1 MPVIPNFIERM
12 ALFRLN
18 LAPAV
23 MLDFLGA
30 LAFRTVASAW
40 RLGVFEALS
49 AGPLT
54 ATELARRIRADE
66 RGTVALL
73 DALETLGYVKNRHG
87 LYAATAMVAK
97 WLPLLGDGIGFCEM
111 LVERFQDL
119 DESVRR
125 GGPVIDARE
134 WLDRRP
140 DGWREFQAGMVALA
154 RMTADEIV
162 GKVKLPADARSLL
175 DVGGGHGLYS
185 MKFCRRNPQL
195 SATVFDLPE
204 GLEVTQATIAAEGMG
219 GRVSVQAGDFW
230 IDDFGSGYDVALLFN
245 IIHANLPA
253 KNVELLQKVAGTLG
267 SGGLVVILD
276 QLAGEARGGTS
287 RAFAALMGL
296 NLFNLTGGQAY
307 EFREIAGWLVE
318 TGFASPR
325 RIGLLKS
332 PGTSLV
338 VGTRAAAGTS
348 GQAEETSDE
357 RTGSGLRQ

>member
-1 MPVIPNFIERM
+1 MPVIPNFVERL

-30 LAFRTVASAW
+30 LAFRTVAAAG

-54 ATELARRIRADE
+54 ATELAHRIDADE
-66 RGTVALL
+66 RGTIVLL
-73 DALETLGYVKNRHG
+73 EALEALGYVRSSDGH
-87 LYAATAMVAK
+87 YAASAMAAK

-119 DESVRR
+119 EESVRR
-125 GGPVIDARE
+125 GGPAIDARE
-134 WLDRRP
+134 WLGQRP
-140 DGWREFQAGMVALA
+140 DGWREFQAGMIALA
-154 RMTADEIV
+154 RITADDV
-162 GKVKLPADARSLL
+162 VAKVKLPATARGLL

-185 MKFCRRNPQL
+185 IKFCQRYPQL

-204 GLEVTQATIAAEGMG
+204 GLELTPGIIAAEGMG
-219 GRVSVQAGDFW
+219 GRVSLQAGDFW
-230 IDDFGSGYDVALLFN
+230 MDDFGSGYDVALLFN

-253 KNVELLQKVAGTLG
+253 RNVELLQKVAAALNSDGV
-267 SGGLVVILD
+267 VVILD
-276 QLAGEARGGTS
+276 QLAGQVRGGTA

-307 EFREIAGWLVE
+307 EFQEIVGWLGE
-318 TGFASPR
+318 TGFANPR
-325 RIGLLKS
+325 RIGLLRS

-338 VGTRAAAGTS
+338 LGTKASAGTRIR
-348 GQAEETSDE
+348 AEV
-357 RTGSGLRQ
+357 TGR

>member
-1 MPVIPNFIERM
+1 
-12 ALFRLN
+12 
-18 LAPAV
+18 

-66 RGTVALL
+66 RGTTVLL
-73 DALETLGYVKNRHG
+73 EALEALGYVKSG
-87 LYAATAMVAK
+87 QGQYAATAMAAK

-125 GGPVIDARE
+125 GGPAIEARE
-134 WLDRRP
+134 WLNQRP

-154 RMTADEIV
+154 RITADEIV

-185 MKFCRRNPQL
+185 IKFCRRNPQL

-204 GLEVTQATIAAEGMG
+204 GLEVTQATIASEGME

-245 IIHANLPA
+245 IIHANLPE
-253 KNVELLQKVAGTLG
+253 KNVELLQKVAGAITP
-267 SGGLVVILD
+267 GGLVVILD
-276 QLAGEARGGTS
+276 QLAGEVRGGTS

-307 EFREIAGWLVE
+307 EFREIAGWLGG
-318 TGFASPR
+318 TGFASPH

-348 GQAEETSDE
+348 GHGGGGD
-357 RTGSGLRQ
+357 

>member
-1 MPVIPNFIERM
+1 MPVTPNLLERLV
-12 ALFRLN
+12 LFRLN

-30 LAFRTVASAW
+30 LAFRTVTAAR

-54 ATELARRIRADE
+54 AAKVARRIDADE
-66 RGTVALL
+66 RGTTILL
-73 DALETLGYVKNRHG
+73 EALEALGYVESTHG
-87 LYAATAMVAK
+87 NYAATAMAAK

-111 LVERFQDL
+111 LAERFQDL

-125 GGPVIDARE
+125 GGPAVDARE
-134 WLDRRP
+134 WLGQRP

-154 RMTADEIV
+154 RMTADGV
-162 GKVKLPADARSLL
+162 VAKVRLPATARRLL

-185 MKFCRRNPQL
+185 IKFCQRYPQL

-204 GLEVTQATIAAEGMG
+204 GLEVTPAAIAAEGME

-230 IDDFGSGYDVALLFN
+230 IDGFGAGYDVALLFN

-253 KNVELLQKVAGTLG
+253 RNVELLQKVAAALNP
-267 SGGLVVILD
+267 GGLVVILD
-276 QLAGEARGGTS
+276 QLAGKVRGGTS
-287 RAFAALMGL
+287 GAFAALMGL

-307 EFREIAGWLVE
+307 GYREIAGWLSAAA
-318 TGFASPR
+318 FANPH

-338 VGTRAAAGTS
+338 LGTKTPSGASAG
-348 GQAEETSDE
+348 G
-357 RTGSGLRQ
+357 GGH